1 MSSSTQCNCIN
12 ALKTSKMENKVEFKK
27 RREFGEIISDT
38 FLFIKQNFK
47 PLMTAVLYL
56 CGLFLIA
63 GLISSIMAQLQLVGA
78 MEGVRR
84 GTINSPLA
92 MIYNFSFGYLLVI
105 IFMVCSYTSFY
116 VTVISYISI
125 YIQKGNIAPTVDEV
139 WAYYKYYFFR
149 VMGSGILMTAF
160 LVVCFMLC
168 LVPGIWVFPAV
179 SLFYPIMVI
188 ENAGLGY
195 SFNRCFK
202 LVADEWWITAATMIV
217 ISIIMVACSYV
228 IQIPAMIIAM
238 ASAFTNV
245 EQPITKTYA
254 IVTSLAQQLSQV
266 FMVIPI
272 IGTTFIYF
280 NLVERKE
287 NTGLL
292 SRIESLGQTA
302 APENST
308 PEEY

>member
-1 MSSSTQCNCIN
+1 MQ
-12 ALKTSKMENKVEFKK
+12 NKVEFKK

-56 CGLFLIA
+56 CGFFLLA
-63 GLISSIMAQLQLVGA
+63 GLVSSIMAQLQMVGA
-78 MEGVRR
+78 MEGLKR
-84 GTINSPLA
+84 GSITSPFQ
-92 MIYNFSFGYLLVI
+92 MITNFSFGYLLVI

-116 VTVISYISI
+116 VTVLSYISI
-125 YIQKGNIAPTVDEV
+125 YIQKGNVAPKVEEV
-139 WAYYKYYFFR
+139 WAYFKFYFFR
-149 VMGSGILMTAF
+149 VMGSGILMSVF
-160 LVVCFMLC
+160 LVICFIC
-168 LVPGIWVFPAV
+168 CIVPGIWVFPAV
-179 SLFYPIMVI
+179 SIFYPIMVI

-202 LVADEWWITAATMIV
+202 LVTNEWWITAATIIV
-217 ISIIMVACSYV
+217 VYIIVYACSLV
-228 IQIPAMIIAM
+228 IQLPAMIIGM
-238 ASAFTNV
+238 VSAFTHL

-254 IVTSLAQQLSQV
+254 IVISLAQQLSQV

-272 IGTTFIYF
+272 ISSTLIYF

-287 NTGLL
+287 NTGLM
-292 SRIESLGQTA
+292 SRIENLGQTTG
-302 APENST
+302 PENST

>member
-1 MSSSTQCNCIN
+1 
-12 ALKTSKMENKVEFKK
+12 MENKVEFKK

-63 GLISSIMAQLQLVGA
+63 GLISSIMAQLQIVGA
-78 MEGVRR
+78 MEGIKR
-84 GTINSPLA
+84 GSEYNRFTTL
-92 MIYNFSFGYLLVI
+92 YNFGVGYSFVV
-105 IFMVCSYTSFY
+105 IFMVFSYASFY
-116 VTVISYISI
+116 VTVLSYISI
-125 YIQKGNIAPTVDEV
+125 YIQKGNVAPTVDEV

-149 VMGSGILMTAF
+149 VLGSGILMTVF
-160 LVVCFMLC
+160 LVVCFILC
-168 LVPGIWVFPAV
+168 IVPGIWVFPAV

-202 LVADEWWITAATMIV
+202 LVTDEWWITAATMIV
-217 ISIIMVACSYV
+217 VSIITVACSYV

-238 ASAFTNV
+238 ASAFTHL

-266 FMVIPI
+266 FMIIPI
-272 IGTTFIYF
+272 ISTTLIYF

-292 SRIESLGQTA
+292 SRIESLGQTT
-302 APENST
+302 APDNST

>member
-1 MSSSTQCNCIN
+1 
-12 ALKTSKMENKVEFKK
+12 MENKVEFKK
-27 RREFGEIISDT
+27 IREFGEIISDT

-47 PLMTAVLYL
+47 PLMTAILYL

-63 GLISSIMAQLQLVGA
+63 GLISSIMAQLQVVGA

-84 GTINSPLA
+84 GATTNMFN
-92 MIYNFSFGYLLVI
+92 MIYNFSFGYLLVM

-116 VTVISYISI
+116 VTVLSYISI
-125 YIQKGNIAPTVDEV
+125 YIQKGNVAPTIDEV

-160 LVVCFMLC
+160 LVVCFILC
-168 LVPGIWVFPAV
+168 VIPGIWVFPAV

-217 ISIIMVACSYV
+217 IAIISAACSYV
-228 IQIPAMIIAM
+228 IQVPAMIIAM
-238 ASAFTNV
+238 ASSFTHL
-245 EQPITKTYA
+245 EQPFTKTYA
-254 IVTSLAQQLSQV
+254 IITSLAQQLSQV

-272 IGTTFIYF
+272 IGATFIYF

-292 SRIESLGQTA
+292 SRIESLGQAA

>member
-1 MSSSTQCNCIN
+1 MQ
-12 ALKTSKMENKVEFKK
+12 NKVEFKK

-56 CGLFLIA
+56 CGFFLLA
-63 GLISSIMAQLQLVGA
+63 GLVSSIMAQLQMVGA
-78 MEGVRR
+78 MEGLKR
-84 GTINSPLA
+84 GSITSPFQ
-92 MIYNFSFGYLLVI
+92 MITNFSFGYLLVI

-116 VTVISYISI
+116 VTVLSYISI
-125 YIQKGNIAPTVDEV
+125 YIQKGNVAPTIEEV
-139 WAYYKYYFFR
+139 WAYFKFYFFR
-149 VMGSGILMTAF
+149 VMGSGIIMSIF
-160 LVVCFMLC
+160 LVICFIC
-168 LVPGIWVFPAV
+168 CIIPGIWVFPAV
-179 SLFYPIMVI
+179 SIFYPIMVI

-202 LVADEWWITAATMIV
+202 LVTNEWWITAATIIV
-217 ISIIMVACSYV
+217 VSIIVYACSLV
-228 IQIPAMIIAM
+228 IQLPAMIIGM
-238 ASAFTNV
+238 ASAFTHL

-266 FMVIPI
+266 FMIIPI
-272 IGTTFIYF
+272 ISSTLIYF

-287 NTGLL
+287 NTGLM
-292 SRIESLGQTA
+292 SRIENLGQTA
-302 APENST
+302 SQENST